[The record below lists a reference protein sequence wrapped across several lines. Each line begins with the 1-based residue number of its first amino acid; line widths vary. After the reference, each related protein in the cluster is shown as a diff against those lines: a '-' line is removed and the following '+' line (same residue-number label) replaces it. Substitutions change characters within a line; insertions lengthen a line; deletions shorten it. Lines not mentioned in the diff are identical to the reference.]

1 MKDFQTLV
9 MMLIVMVLVIE
20 VSQQLRWFRKL
31 LDSMKRRTSARKIR
45 CATRRPRQ
53 PAPRSEVPRNS

>member
-9 MMLIVMVLVIE
+9 MMLIVMVLVVE

-31 LDSMKRRTSARKIR
+31 LDSVKTRTPSTKIR
-45 CATRRPRQ
+45 RAIRGPRQ
-53 PAPRSEVPRNS
+53 PAPESEVSRNS